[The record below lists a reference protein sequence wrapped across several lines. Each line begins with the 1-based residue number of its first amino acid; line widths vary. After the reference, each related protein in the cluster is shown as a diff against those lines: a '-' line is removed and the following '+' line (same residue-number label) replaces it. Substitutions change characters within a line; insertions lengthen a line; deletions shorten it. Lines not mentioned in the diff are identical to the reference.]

1 MPVGRVETGILKPG
15 MVVTF
20 APANLTTEVKS
31 VEMHHEQREE
41 AVSGDKVG
49 FNVKNVSVKDIRRGM
64 VVGDAFNEPPEEA
77 DNFTALITV
86 LNHSGEIR
94 AGYMATVRVHT
105 AEVVCKFHELLQ
117 KIDSRTGRVVEENP
131 EKIRRGDT
139 ALVDFMPSAPLHVEN
154 FGDYPA
160 LGRFTAEDMGT
171 VVAMGIIKEV
181 VNKEASGGKISKS

>member
-86 LNHSGEIR
+86 LNHSGEIS
-94 AGYMATVRVHT
+94 AGYMATVRV
-105 AEVVCKFHELLQ
+105 VCKFQELLQ

-131 EKIRRGDT
+131 ENVRRGDT
-139 ALVDFMPSAPLHVEN
+139 ALVNFISSQPLSVET

-160 LGRFTAEDMGT
+160 LGRFTVEDMGT

-181 VNKEASGGKISKS
+181 VNKEASGGKMSKS